1 MGMTGMTEAA
11 MDRALSV
18 SAPSH
23 KLWTISCKTDWL
35 TGRAVGGLVHRGSA
49 NGLKARGLRTK
60 GYGCL
65 SPWCGL
71 DPGWDTWG
79 APLSLLHDIWDLP
92 CSDCQRA
99 GRAPWAPHRE
109 LRLRL
114 PGAPR
119 TTGGGRWNRPSS
131 NSTVHTVTGPPGGSL
146 GTDPTSHWDKCP
158 RFGCYCESTTVLFP
172 FYRRGNQGSRS
183 QMISVL

>member
-23 KLWTISCKTDWL
+23 KLWTVSCKTDWL
-35 TGRAVGGLVHRGSA
+35 TGRAGGGLVDRGSA

-71 DPGWDTWG
+71 DPGWGTWG
-79 APLSLLHDIWDLP
+79 APSLCFMTSGICPAVTANGREELHGPLTV
-92 CSDCQRA
+92 SSGLDCP
-99 GRAPWAPHRE
+99 G
-109 LRLRL
+109 L
-114 PGAPR
+114 PGPQEVVAGTAPPP
-119 TTGGGRWNRPSS
+119 TLL
-131 NSTVHTVTGPPGGSL
+131 STQSQDHL
-146 GTDPTSHWDKCP
+146 GAA
-158 RFGCYCESTTVLFP
+158 
-172 FYRRGNQGSRS
+172 
-183 QMISVL
+183 

>member
-1 MGMTGMTEAA
+1 

-99 GRAPWAPHRE
+99 GRALQQAPAHPCLPLSGRLLDTHGQVWVGVLVSCGVTAPFSWIRKQSSLSGKESAQGCIPKRLLGRPDYPLDHRKSK
-109 LRLRL
+109 RV
-114 PGAPR
+114 P
-119 TTGGGRWNRPSS
+119 
-131 NSTVHTVTGPPGGSL
+131 
-146 GTDPTSHWDKCP
+146 DKH
-158 RFGCYCESTTVLFP
+158 LFLL
-172 FYRRGNQGSRS
+172 Y
-183 QMISVL
+183 